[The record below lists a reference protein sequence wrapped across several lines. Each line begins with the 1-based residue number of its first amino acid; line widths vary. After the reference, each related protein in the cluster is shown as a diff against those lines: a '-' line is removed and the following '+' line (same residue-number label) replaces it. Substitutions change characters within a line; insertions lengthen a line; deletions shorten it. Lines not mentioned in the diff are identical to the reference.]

1 MELGGLV
8 GRGRG
13 ASDGAEGLGW
23 SWEGLKAG
31 YVVVL

>member
-8 GRGRG
+8 GRGG